1 MDAVILAIGRPE
13 FEDGLRTGVLWEDSR
28 YPFGIKLLCKSNMVR
43 SMKLDF
49 SLQPSPTIYD

>member
-1 MDAVILAIGRPE
+1 MDAVIAIRRPE
-13 FEDGLRTGVLWEDSR
+13 FEDGLRTGVLWEDIPN
-28 YPFGIKLLCKSNMVR
+28 PFGIKLLCKSNMVR